1 MSAVAPPME
10 AAGPAVPVRP
20 TRISGPRAVV
30 AVAALVVAAAA
41 VALFIG
47 RGSPSPAP
55 TGFVGPAATFSLPEL
70 REGRPDVSLASAP
83 GHPVVVNFFAAWCV
97 PCRTELP
104 ALRDAAAAHPDITF
118 VGVDHQDSRDDAIEI
133 LDKSGVTY
141 PAGYDPRGETATK
154 YGLRGL
160 PATAFI
166 DPRGRIVELHQ
177 GALSAKEI
185 EVKLQHL
192 TLQSKAA

>member
-1 MSAVAPPME
+1 V
-10 AAGPAVPVRP
+10 
-20 TRISGPRAVV
+20 
-30 AVAALVVAAAA
+30 LVVAAGA

-47 RGSPSPAP
+47 HGSPSSSPS
-55 TGFVGPAATFSLPEL
+55 GFVGPASPFSLPEL
-70 REGRPDVSLASAP
+70 RSGRPDVALAAAP
-83 GHPVVVNFFAAWCV
+83 GHPTVVNFFAAWCV
-97 PCRTELP
+97 PCRAELP

-118 VGVDHQDSRDDAIEI
+118 VGVDHQDSRDDAIEL
-133 LDKSGVTY
+133 LDRSGVTY

-185 EVKLQHL
+185 EAKLQRL